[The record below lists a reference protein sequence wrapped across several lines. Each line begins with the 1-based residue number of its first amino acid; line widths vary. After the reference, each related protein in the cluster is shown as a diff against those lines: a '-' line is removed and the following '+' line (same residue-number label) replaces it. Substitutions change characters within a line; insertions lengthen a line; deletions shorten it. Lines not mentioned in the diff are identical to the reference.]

1 MQFAGEERT
10 GSASLRD
17 DGKAVQFHEV
27 LIDEHAV
34 AFIHVAVA
42 VDELAD
48 TDAEALE
55 LAVDVRGEGGEDPGQ
70 MKELVRIPGQ
80 HLGSVHVQQIG
91 HEGRIIIQKNRIHV
105 TELLAENI
113 LMNARQAR
121 RQSLNVQ
128 VNDLIFQRAAG
139 AVRLGDDR
147 VQFVELKYLGKIVQL
162 AGKGHQGEARQ
173 VLVFEHVVVKG
184 GQQLAPFHQWIIF
197 IFLIGFDK
205 AETDMDGVQKALETV
220 QVADGNRFGQRR
232 GILPGQPVFA
242 ENLLPFYHPRFL

>member
-1 MQFAGEERT
+1 
-10 GSASLRD
+10 
-17 DGKAVQFHEV
+17 
-27 LIDEHAV
+27 
-34 AFIHVAVA
+34 
-42 VDELAD
+42 
-48 TDAEALE
+48 
-55 LAVDVRGEGGEDPGQ
+55 
-70 MKELVRIPGQ
+70 
-80 HLGSVHVQQIG
+80 
-91 HEGRIIIQKNRIHV
+91 
-105 TELLAENI
+105 
-113 LMNARQAR
+113 MNARQAR

-139 AVRLGDDR
+139 AVRLSDDR

-232 GILPGQPVFA
+232 GILPRQPVFA